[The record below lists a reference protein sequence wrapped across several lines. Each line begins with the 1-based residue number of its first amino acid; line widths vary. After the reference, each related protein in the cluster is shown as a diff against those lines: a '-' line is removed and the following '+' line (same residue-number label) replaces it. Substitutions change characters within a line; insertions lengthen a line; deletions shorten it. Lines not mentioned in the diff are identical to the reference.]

1 MTAPRPIVNSWDVFD
16 TLLTRFVPDPMSVF
30 RLIDQRH
37 PGFYE
42 ARLGAQAALDKIG
55 KPYILH
61 DIYAAME
68 AAGMEKAAARKM
80 LAEELETERGL
91 MFPIR
96 AAVERVAP
104 HDLIVSDMYLS
115 TEQIAGLVADI
126 CGLHARHPI
135 IRSNWGKHSGTIWPK
150 ILQHYIL
157 RAHHGD
163 NLASDVAVPQK
174 FGIKTVLLRDTD
186 LTSWEKSLAE
196 AGLTQLAYIQRETRL
211 RSLAGPADM
220 FGALACGPYLTL
232 LLACAHYLQTGFG
245 DDTVFGF
252 LSRDCD
258 DLARVFRT
266 VHPGLRALN
275 VDLSRR
281 LARDPATDDVF
292 RDVLPEH
299 CLLVD
304 VLSTGRSVGAFLARQ
319 GRSGLA
325 FTTILWLDH
334 LLKTEDA
341 PGFAYLHKSSEFGGN
356 HYPLEFLL
364 QAPYPPVT
372 GLAYDAASGGLIR
385 SFGPNELL
393 DEERRKIA
401 LKSEIVTNF
410 LRAIRTRGLAPLTA
424 TQSKVLIKHSLEVIL
439 RANLPDTQFPSFIAR
454 ETHGPF

>member
-1 MTAPRPIVNSWDVFD
+1 VTSPRPIVNSWDVFD

-30 RLIDQRH
+30 RLIDRRH

-42 ARLGAQAALDKIG
+42 ARLAAQAALDRIG

-68 AAGMEKAAARKM
+68 DAGMDRATARKI

-96 AAVERVAP
+96 AAVERVGP
-104 HDLIVSDMYLS
+104 HDLIISDMYLS

-126 CGLHARHPI
+126 CDLHARYPI

-163 NLASDVAVPQK
+163 NPNADVAVPQK

-186 LTSWEKSLAE
+186 LSAWEKSLAE

-211 RSLAGPADM
+211 RSLAGPPDM
-220 FGALACGPYLTL
+220 FAALACGPYLTL
-232 LLACAHYLQTGFG
+232 LLACAHYLQTSFG

-258 DLARVFRT
+258 DLARVFRA
-266 VHPGLRALN
+266 VHPAVRALN

-281 LARDPATDDVF
+281 LARDPTTDEVF
-292 RDVLPEH
+292 GEILPEN
-299 CLLVD
+299 CVLVD
-304 VLSTGRSVGAFLARQ
+304 ILSTGRSVGAFLERQ
-319 GRSGLA
+319 GRPGLA

-372 GLAYDAASGGLIR
+372 GLSHDAASGGLIR

-410 LRAIRTRGLAPLTA
+410 LRAIRTRGLAPLTGA
-424 TQSKVLIKHSLEVIL
+424 QSQVLIKHSLDVIL
-439 RANLPDTQFPSFIAR
+439 RANPIDSQFPSFIAR